1 MIKAVIKYIKK
12 RKEKKELKK
21 SIKSYIDWK
30 YPVIYKDRIKRILP
44 LP

>member
-1 MIKAVIKYIKK
+1 MIQSIIKYIEK

-30 YPVIYKDRIKRILP
+30 YPIIYREKIKRVLP